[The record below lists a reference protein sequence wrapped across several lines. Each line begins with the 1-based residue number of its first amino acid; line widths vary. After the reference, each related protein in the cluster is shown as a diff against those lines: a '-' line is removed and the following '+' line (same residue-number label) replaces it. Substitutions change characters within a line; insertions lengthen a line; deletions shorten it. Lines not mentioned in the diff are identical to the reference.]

1 LYYVKQRRSQSA
13 VRLTVKS
20 TRCSHTLK
28 GSHEIRDGRILLE
41 HPRDASFKK
50 DLSNEPNFSRIFL
63 AGQHL

>member
-1 LYYVKQRRSQSA
+1 
-13 VRLTVKS
+13 
-20 TRCSHTLK
+20 
-28 GSHEIRDGRILLE
+28 LLE